1 MRSRAVR
8 PVGLPIYVARIPSA
22 PFASRQRK
30 QRFCSTNTK
39 NLRYLRLPRRSLGVG
54 AFPFVR
60 TRCYS
65 SCNLFNKSR
74 ACLLLRGR
82 RRLFQSASR
91 RATGPKS
98 AGLPD
103 ASSAIL
109 LGGGFGNRRASYL
122 CIYEMSFGLLIR
134 ISSLQG

>member
-60 TRCYS
+60 TRFTRHVTFLISHARVFC
-65 SCNLFNKSR
+65 CEGGDDCFKAQVAAQRVPN
-74 ACLLLRGR
+74 
-82 RRLFQSASR
+82 RLVYQMRVAQSFWEA
-91 RATGPKS
+91 A
-98 AGLPD
+98 
-103 ASSAIL
+103 SAIVAL
-109 LGGGFGNRRASYL
+109 P
-122 CIYEMSFGLLIR
+122 IYVFMR
-134 ISSLQG
+134 